1 MNGRLALVLLGL
13 VTAPLA
19 AQAKPSKPDS
29 TARPDSAAAMTLVRE
44 VFAYEGGGRDP
55 FLSLLKTGDIRPLLT
70 DLKLVGVYYDGR
82 YPVRSVA
89 VMRDVTNN
97 KVYRVMK
104 RIAALAAWL
113 LVAAAPRALAGPGGD
128 GEVKGVSV
136 VPAPGKVEVVI
147 DLQGAVDVQD
157 FTLSNPAR
165 LVIDLTGARLT
176 APATLYDG
184 QNRGGVKNIRYAQFR
199 PDIVRVVI
207 DLDVLKDYQVQKT
220 VGHVRV
226 RIGSER
232 TSFAAWSS
240 TTAGAAAPQPVAPSP
255 APTAAARV
263 TTPQAGEA
271 ESAIDQYLAAHA
283 REAAQSR
290 APRITVTWDNAE
302 IMEVV
307 AGFAAFSGRTI
318 VVSKGVA
325 GKVSAEIKNQ
335 PWDLAFNAVLESQ
348 GLAGV
353 TLEGGIIQV
362 VNKTDLARADSTVP
376 VSTVLVRVNY
386 AKATSLVPA
395 VKSILTKRG
404 DVVADSTNN
413 ALVITETT
421 TRVNQVEQFVR
432 GLDIRTPQVSIQ
444 AKIIFINR
452 TDVEEF
458 GVKYDLGSPT
468 QFFNQLVARPDPRTA
483 KPVDTNLD
491 GVPDALVPT
500 ANFNPTDVI
509 VDLGGNS
516 LSALGNAGQSLTT
529 GSPALQLIFSTA
541 IGNFTL
547 TSFINA
553 LQRVELADIQAEPT
567 ITTLDNRPAEIL
579 VGDRVP
585 IRVVDVSAPT
595 TGGAA
600 PRATV
605 NFQQTGINLKVT
617 PHVTAN
623 RQILMELHAERSSV
637 QPSSVDIGFTFQTQQ
652 ADNQILVNDGETA
665 VIGGLTVTE
674 VTVTKTGIPFL
685 VDLPILGKLFGFTS
699 QSENRRD
706 LLILVTPHIIDDLVT
721 PSTGK

>member
-1 MNGRLALVLLGL
+1 
-13 VTAPLA
+13 
-19 AQAKPSKPDS
+19 
-29 TARPDSAAAMTLVRE
+29 
-44 VFAYEGGGRDP
+44 
-55 FLSLLKTGDIRPLLT
+55 
-70 DLKLVGVYYDGR
+70 
-82 YPVRSVA
+82 
-89 VMRDVTNN
+89 
-97 KVYRVMK
+97 MK

-113 LVAAAPRALAGPGGD
+113 LPLVLTPGASPGMMGAPARD
-128 GEVKGVSV
+128 GEVKAVSV

-147 DLQGAVDVQD
+147 DLRGAVDVQD
-157 FTLSNPAR
+157 FTLSSPAR

-207 DLDVLKDYQVQKT
+207 DLDVLKDYQIQKT
-220 VGHVRV
+220 EGHVRV

-240 TTAGAAAPQPVAPSP
+240 ATAGAAAPQPVAPSP
-255 APTAAARV
+255 AATAAARV

-271 ESAIDQYLAAHA
+271 ESAIELYLAAHA

-302 IMEVV
+302 IIEVV

-325 GKVSAEIKNQ
+325 GKVSAEVKNQ

-362 VNKTDLARADSTVP
+362 VNKADLARADSTVP
-376 VSTVLVRVNY
+376 VATVLVRVNY

-395 VKSILTKRG
+395 VKSILSKRG

-652 ADNQILVNDGETA
+652 ADNQILVSDGETA